1 MKTSILIA
9 VLLLSLINQGCSA
22 TVEERE
28 VREQSLETAI
38 NWYRNGDLLSAEQH
52 LQWLHRKGLGTDK
65 SWALLGNIYFRQ
77 YRFKASESAYGQS
90 LKLNSSDRK
99 VWFNLAL
106 LNLRKTTNIL
116 MDARVELEIF
126 DEELERLLNELLRL
140 QQARLNDAPDV
151 PINAPNAS
159 LSGLSGVASRA
170 L

>member
-9 VLLLSLINQGCSA
+9 VLLLSLTNQGCSA
-22 TVEERE
+22 TVEERQ
-28 VREQSLETAI
+28 VREQSLESAI
-38 NWYRNGDLLSAEQH
+38 NWYKDGDLLSAEQH

-77 YRFKASESAYGQS
+77 YRFEASESAYGRS
-90 LKLNSSDRK
+90 LKFNSSDRN

-106 LNLRKTTNIL
+106 LNLRQTTNIL
-116 MDARVELEIF
+116 MDARVELDTF
-126 DEELERLLNELLRL
+126 DGELERLLNQLLKL
-140 QQARLNDAPDV
+140 QQARLNDAPEV

-159 LSGLSGVASRA
+159 LSEPSGVASRA